1 MASATDFGDKL
12 TATPEEIE
20 RISKA
25 MKNKEFRDLFH
36 EYIQEI
42 SDPKNKELYER
53 EIEALEADRGN
64 NIRWVKPTPGRVLKT
79 RFKSKPAKNSE
90 LRDIEKV
97 FINMCTSS
105 EIEEASIARPDE
117 TKNGERGQQ
126 WSIPYSLDAGR
137 VDVDKSGGKCFVY
150 DCVFNP
156 KTYELGSKMTKF
168 MDLLVQTSLDG
179 VEQRF
184 AVTLDRDVKPLY
196 KTKYK
201 GDIKATVIR
210 TKTDEKNPKTEK
222 KTSLDFIEK
231 VQADKQQTL
240 NQPKPQRPT
249 PPTRTIITGNRYRA
263 GQVASDAVDDAPRNN
278 TAAASAEAAPL
289 QPQRRLFQELPS
301 VPQQPATSNQPTAV
315 PSPQSIPQTTTPTY
329 TVTHRASL
337 AYTNYMQT
345 RDRSEA
351 NPPRP
356 DALVLSIDLPKC
368 TSATEVSLD
377 TVKNGWACH
386 IHAGFS
392 NGAGEYDVNIDL
404 PFQVTEEGGNAQ
416 FDKARRVLRV
426 ELPCVPAPREEIP
439 LADVPFEA
447 DEVVDGGAEQ
457 TESVRADSQFE
468 NDVRDAQPA
477 DNDAETKLV
486 SKQETISENTL
497 TANTIE
503 PEIAPLQCQPVESN
517 TASKAPAPTGLLQQA
532 SIDTLDAESTDIV
545 ADQPTDI
552 EMEDDIHAALS
563 SLQPCVPRADE
574 LEQLAHAAVKSG
586 MMGPSW
592 NVKSIDDV
600 FELALDDGNVAD
612 EAEEVLTVGESQTHV
627 VELKKDT
634 CLKSRLIF
642 EVDD

>member
-79 RFKSKPAKNSE
+79 RFKSKPVKTSE

-137 VDVDKSGGKCFVY
+137 VDTDKSGSKCFVY

-184 AVTLDRDVKPLY
+184 DVTLDRDVKPLY

-210 TKTDEKNPKTEK
+210 TKTDEKNPKIEK
-222 KTSLDFIEK
+222 TTSLDFIEK

-263 GQVASDAVDDAPRNN
+263 GQVASDGVDLARN

-289 QPQRRLFQELPS
+289 QPQRALIEELP
-301 VPQQPATSNQPTAV
+301 VASNPPAV
-315 PSPQSIPQTTTPTY
+315 PSTQSIPQTTTPTY

-345 RDRSEA
+345 RNRSEA

-368 TSATEVSLD
+368 TSAAEVSLD
-377 TVKNGWACH
+377 TIKNGWSCH

-392 NGAGEYDVNIDL
+392 NGAGEYDVCIDL
-404 PFQVTEEGGNAQ
+404 PFKVTEDGGNAQ

-447 DEVVDGGAEQ
+447 DEVVDGAAQ
-457 TESVRADSQFE
+457 TEKVHADSQFE
-468 NDVRDAQPA
+468 KEVRDATPV
-477 DNDAETKLV
+477 DNDSETKLV
-486 SKQETISENTL
+486 SEQETRSENTL
-497 TANTIE
+497 TAANIIE
-503 PEIAPLQCQPVESN
+503 QDVAPVQCQPEESN
-517 TASKAPAPTGLLQQA
+517 TAPPTAAPTSLLQQG

-545 ADQPTDI
+545 ADKPADI

-563 SLQPCVPRADE
+563 SLEPCVPTADE

-586 MMGPSW
+586 MMGASW

-600 FELALDDGNVAD
+600 FETALDCGNVAD
-612 EAEEVLTVGESQTHV
+612 EAEKVLTVGEPQTHV
-627 VELKKDT
+627 VEPKKDT

-642 EVDD
+642 EMDD